1 MSSTFLFFNSLS
13 TFPLPISVNPRSK
26 KPPTQES
33 PLSPTLTGCCR
44 RWCRQGRRLQCH
56 RRIVVV
62 HFRLFEFGRTAADAT
77 LAAHDTGRRQQ
88 EQWGRNQQQ
97 DAEAGKDSDDL
108 GPVPHDRG
116 ARVAEFVLAGA
127 LVVVAQEEV
136 VIQAGQAVPAED
148 VLAPFAHH
156 LGTTFVLFD
165 RHGAHRTALDEIIV
179 ERDAVTVGLTIR
191 GQPTR
196 IFLTR
201 HRRMPGLFAAGA
213 KVLPARRTVDRTWRG
228 QTGGGHHRRR

>member
-1 MSSTFLFFNSLS
+1 MNSSLPTSHLASL
-13 TFPLPISVNPRSK
+13 LPISVNPRSK

-33 PLSPTLTGCCR
+33 PLSPTLTGRRR
-44 RWCRQGRRLQCH
+44 RWCRQGRRLQGH
-56 RRIVVV
+56 RRVVVV
-62 HFRLFEFGRTAADAT
+62 HIRLFEFGRTAADAT

-88 EQWGRNQQQ
+88 EQRGRNQQQ

-136 VIQAGQAVPAED
+136 VLERDSFFFQCQKCHSKQVKNTHIQAGQAVPAED

-179 ERDAVTVGLTIR
+179 ERDAVAVGLTVR
-191 GQPTR
+191 GQPAR

-201 HRRMPGLFAAGA
+201 HRRMPLEKKG
-213 KVLPARRTVDRTWRG
+213 KSSV
-228 QTGGGHHRRR
+228 